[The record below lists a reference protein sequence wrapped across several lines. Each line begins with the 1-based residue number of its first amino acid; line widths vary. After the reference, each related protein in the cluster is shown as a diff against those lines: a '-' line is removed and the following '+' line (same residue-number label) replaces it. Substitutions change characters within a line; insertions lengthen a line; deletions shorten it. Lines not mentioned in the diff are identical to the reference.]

1 MIDFFKPVSSAI
13 NLIKELYGFRRDHID
28 SFRKEAQRVIDAFEA
43 HDIPPNEVMRL
54 LPEGLLDDPS
64 DLGSARSLKKH
75 LAKVSP
81 WTQSTLR
88 LNPAWLKGRSSVPHQ
103 IISSYKHLTALVE
116 FLQAREQESADMSR
130 FTVYVF
136 KQDVVPIELSSGP
149 MVIILA
155 EDFAEID
162 EVELTRFY
170 YLSERLEFGHLH
182 CLLNLMHVM
191 AFAHHYGIRVWGRVM
206 KPAYL
211 ARLERGEGFIPTLW
225 RGEIHG
231 GWYPE
236 DILWTGL
243 SGDPAWKETLQADL
257 DAQLRGDG
265 FSWFANEIDSERKRL
280 ASSGQ
285 GVVTS

>member
-1 MIDFFKPVSSAI
+1 MIDFFKPISSAI
-13 NLIKELYGFRRDHID
+13 KLIKELYGVRRDHID
-28 SFRKEAQRVIDAFEA
+28 SFRKEAQRIIDAFEA

-64 DLGSARSLKKH
+64 DLGSAQSLKKH

-88 LNPAWLKGRSSVPHQ
+88 LNPAWLKGRSSVPHK

-116 FLQAREQESADMSR
+116 FLQARELESADMSR

-136 KQDVVPIELSSGP
+136 KQDVQPIELSSGP

-155 EDFAEID
+155 ETFAEID

-191 AFAHHYGIRVWGRVM
+191 AFAHHYGIRVRGCVM
-206 KPAYL
+206 KPSYL
-211 ARLERGEGFIPTLW
+211 LRLERGEGFIPALW
-225 RGEIHG
+225 RGEIAK

-243 SGDPAWKETLQADL
+243 TGDPAWKERMQADL
-257 DAQLRGDG
+257 DARLRREG
-265 FSWFANEIDSERKRL
+265 FGWLASEIESERVRL

>member
-1 MIDFFKPVSSAI
+1 MIDFARPISSMI
-13 NLIKELYGFRRDHID
+13 KLIKELYGVRRDHID
-28 SFRKEAQRVIDAFEA
+28 SFRKEAQRIIDAFEA

-64 DLGSARSLKKH
+64 DLGNAQSLKKH
-75 LAKVSP
+75 LAKMSP

-88 LNPAWLKGRSSVPHQ
+88 LNPAWLKGRSCVPHQ
-103 IISSYKHLTALVE
+103 RISSYKHLAALVE

-130 FTVYVF
+130 FTIYVF
-136 KQDVVPIELSSGP
+136 KQDVLPIELSSGP

-170 YLSERLEFGHLH
+170 YLSEHLEFGHFH
-182 CLLNLMHVM
+182 CLINFMQIV
-191 AFAHHYGIRVWGRVM
+191 AVAHHYRITVWGRVM
-206 KPAYL
+206 KPSYL

-225 RGEIHG
+225 RGEIPG

-243 SGDPAWKETLQADL
+243 SGDPAWKEQKQAEL
-257 DAQLRGDG
+257 DAQLREYG
-265 FSWFANEIDSERKRL
+265 FGWMADEINSERVRL

-285 GVVTS
+285 AVVTV